1 MSEKLDDKSIVA
13 RIRQL
18 RQEHAGKRGKAIFA
32 KALGLSPSTYNYYE
46 KDRLPP
52 INVLW
57 SICRTTGA
65 DLQWLLTGEKA
76 VSVGNDA
83 IPDPL
88 HQKIVQCLRHDP
100 NAAVVLQSFLDLL
113 LRKSTME
120 KEVSPEAVPDE
131 TSPRHWLPILGRTA
145 AGFIQFWQDEGDKLP
160 GITELSELID
170 RHKQSSH
177 RRLPA
182 GRISHDAAQLPLP
195 AIADSAASLIQLT
208 EVNEEGICEFIDCYV
223 IADRYPGSFGLR
235 VDGDSM
241 APRLCEGDIVI
252 LHPDMPARDGMTAV
266 VKLRDQ
272 IGTSCKIVRFDGDRV
287 HLIASSERYDTK
299 IYPQE
304 QISWALAVL
313 WRIRLS

>member
-1 MSEKLDDKSIVA
+1 MVEILEDNSIIE

-18 RQEHAGKRGKAIFA
+18 RQEYAGKRGKAIFA

-52 INVLW
+52 IDVLW

-76 VSVGNDA
+76 SSVSSDE
-83 IPDPL
+83 IPSL
-88 HQKIVQCLRHDP
+88 LSEKIVRCLQNDP
-100 NAAVVLQSFLDLL
+100 KAGVVLSAFLDLL
-113 LRKSTME
+113 AE
-120 KEVSPEAVPDE
+120 KASLEPGISAEDRPSESA
-131 TSPRHWLPILGRTA
+131 SRHWLPILGRTA
-145 AGFIQFWQDEGDKLP
+145 AGFIHFRQDERDKLP

-177 RRLPA
+177 RRLQTT
-182 GRISHDAAQLPLP
+182 GIRSDAARLNLPD
-195 AIADSAASLIQLT
+195 ITDAAVSMIQLT
-208 EVNEEGICEFIDCYV
+208 EANEEGICEFIDCGA
-223 IADRYPGSFGLR
+223 IARGYPGAFGLR

-241 APRLCEGDIVI
+241 APRICDGDIVI
-252 LHPDMPARDGMTAV
+252 LHPEAPARDGMTAV

-272 IGTSCKIVRFDGDRV
+272 IGTSCKIIRYEGDQV
-287 HLIASSERYDTK
+287 HLIAIHERYETK
-299 IYPQE
+299 IYHRE
-304 QISWALAVL
+304 QIVWALAVL